1 MNISN
6 NKENKENNSINSYVI
21 NIAILGDPKS
31 GKTSLIECFLKENI
45 EEKNNETVL
54 NIYQSKISEQ
64 NFNLDLN
71 YFDIS
76 GYYDRDKDL
85 IVDYI
90 KHANIIILCH
100 SFENEFNEEKICFWL
115 EQIQKKAESGRN
127 YIYLVGCKYDIKVM
141 LDYQKG
147 LNTTT
152 IMFPNGNLA
161 SFGERIKFFIN
172 NNLIREYF
180 IVSSL
185 LNFNVKEM
193 FHSAIKDYLYDKTLE
208 LNKKGNIKENQ
219 NCLIF

>member
-6 NKENKENNSINSYVI
+6 NKENNSINSYVI

-45 EEKNNETVL
+45 EEKNKETVL
-54 NIYQSKISEQ
+54 NIYQSKITEKD
-64 NFNLDLN
+64 FNLDLN

-147 LNTTT
+147 VNTTT

-161 SFGERIKFFIN
+161 SFGERIKIFIN
-172 NNLIREYF
+172 NNMIREYF

-208 LNKKGNIKENQ
+208 FNKKGNIKENQ